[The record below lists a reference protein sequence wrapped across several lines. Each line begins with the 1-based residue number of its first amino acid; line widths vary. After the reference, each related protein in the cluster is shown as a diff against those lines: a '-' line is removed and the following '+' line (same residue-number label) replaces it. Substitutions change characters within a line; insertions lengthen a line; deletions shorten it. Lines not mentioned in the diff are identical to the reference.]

1 MTDKSKVGKSVIG
14 VKSNF
19 REFAARRLRSLSAQM
34 QDTGAFLDFYGG
46 FGEIGEHGR
55 EMIAASKIA
64 AGWAY
69 GIEKELVSGS
79 KKASSTTKHQEQAK
93 ISKARRRAKLQKPGD
108 SPEKPRL
115 SKLQRVPKKR
125 PVSRD

>member
-1 MTDKSKVGKSVIG
+1 MNKEKVGKIVIG

-19 REFAARRLRSLSAQM
+19 REFAVRRLRNLSAQM

-55 EMIAASKIA
+55 ELTGASKIA
-64 AGWAY
+64 AGWAD
-69 GIEKELVSGS
+69 GLESEIDSGS
-79 KKASSTTKHQEQAK
+79 KKASPPTKHKEQAK
-93 ISKARRRAKLQKPGD
+93 VSKARRRSQLQKPRNRP
-108 SPEKPRL
+108 PESRL

-125 PVSRD
+125 SVSSD